1 MIKECTS
8 KRVCLEK
15 STLNKVFV
23 QLLIGFALEI
33 VVEVHFLR

>member
-1 MIKECTS
+1 MVKECTG
-8 KRVCLEK
+8 KRVCLAK
-15 STLNKVFV
+15 STLNKVFE

>member
-15 STLNKVFV
+15 STLNKAFV